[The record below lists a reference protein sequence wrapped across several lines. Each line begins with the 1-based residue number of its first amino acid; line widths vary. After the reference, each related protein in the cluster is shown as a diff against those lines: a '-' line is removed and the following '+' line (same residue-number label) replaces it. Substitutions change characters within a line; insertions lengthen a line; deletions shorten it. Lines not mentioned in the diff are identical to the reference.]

1 MFTHHRRRE
10 MKSKLIINPHIYFSN
25 SHHPLGL
32 VVQCQGGRRRGAPK
46 VNANEQYILACIVHT
61 DVEPRYYTHHQP
73 HANRS
78 RHTWGDA
85 KLCDAIYALENLT
98 VVTYTAGWHRVFS
111 ARPPSYVTSR
121 IPLTVSI
128 VSALEQTMFNKTD
141 TCHTRHTPSSLTSP
155 KDTVSNRGGPH
166 FGAPYIPR

>member
-1 MFTHHRRRE
+1 

-46 VNANEQYILACIVHT
+46 VNANEQYILACIAHT

-78 RHTWGDA
+78 RHTRGDA
-85 KLCDAIYALENLT
+85 KLCDAIYAFENLT
-98 VVTYTAGWHRVFS
+98 VVDGHCRVAS
-111 ARPPSYVTSR
+111 RLQRQATILCVYLSPVTSR
-121 IPLTVSI
+121 IPLTASL